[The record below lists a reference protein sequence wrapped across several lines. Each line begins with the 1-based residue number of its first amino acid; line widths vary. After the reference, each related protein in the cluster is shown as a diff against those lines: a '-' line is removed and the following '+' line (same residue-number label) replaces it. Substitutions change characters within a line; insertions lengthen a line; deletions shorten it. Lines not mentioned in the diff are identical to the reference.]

1 VLNLA
6 ARLKIKETGALL
18 ARTNVLVTPDT
29 GPMHIASAL
38 GTPMVVLSGA
48 ADPDRTGPL
57 SPRDLV
63 VINRELPCVPCGDR
77 TCRRGDIACMTQ
89 MPVDW
94 VMEAVRRRLGRFPV
108 PLAPAL
114 PLPMVNGA
122 LSPIEE
128 VSPTGLIPVAALPDR
143 EASLK

>member
-1 VLNLA
+1 
-6 ARLKIKETGALL
+6 
-18 ARTNVLVTPDT
+18 
-29 GPMHIASAL
+29 MHIASAL

-63 VINRELPCVPCGDR
+63 VINRDLPCVPCGDR
-77 TCRRGDIACMTQ
+77 TCRRVDIACMTQ

-94 VMEAVRRRLGRFPV
+94 VIEAVRRRLGRFPV
-108 PLAPAL
+108 PVAPL
-114 PLPMVNGA
+114 RPLPIINGA
-122 LSPIEE
+122 THSPIEE
-128 VSPTGLIPVAALPDR
+128 VGPSGLVPVAGGPAR